1 MRLLTDSRNYQQ
13 SHLVHHHTREDRG
26 HCWWMPLFEQQ
37 TQPQYIHSTIK
48 MTEYL
53 KLCLGKLICVGARRP
68 AAASTREPLGCKICV
83 MLVWAV
89 VLQKVPSEG
98 S

>member
-1 MRLLTDSRNYQQ
+1 MA
-13 SHLVHHHTREDRG
+13 
-26 HCWWMPLFEQQ
+26 LFEQQ

-68 AAASTREPLGCKICV
+68 AAAGARTREPLGCKICV
-83 MLVWAV
+83 MLVVAGGGWWGCGGLMTDLVWLRDTARAAA
-89 VLQKVPSEG
+89 Q
-98 S
+98 